1 MKIVN
6 FRKKKM
12 KLLTTEQ
19 QESNENS
26 KISHICNEKIQNKY
40 LADKKDRR
48 VRNHCDYTGKYR
60 GAAHSICNLKCSVP
74 IKIHIFFH
82 NGSSYDY
89 HFIIKE
95 LAEEFYLFRRKY

>member
-1 MKIVN
+1 
-6 FRKKKM
+6 M

-19 QESNENS
+19 QESYENS
-26 KISHICNEKIQNKY
+26 KICHICNEKFQNKY
-40 LADKKDRR
+40 LADKKYRT
-48 VRNHCDYTGKYR
+48 VRNHCHHTGKYR

-74 IKIHIFFH
+74 INIHIFFH
-82 NGSSYDY
+82 NGSCCDY